1 MLISKTIQNSTGVN
15 LSGKVHGVAKA
26 MTMALLCCQANFA
39 FADES
44 IADIDG
50 TSEQPSVNSG
60 VAVTPSNLDTKSS
73 AQTSAQS
80 SSHWT
85 LGSALGE
92 NKSDLTQ
99 VGADGELST
108 SGVIASQFNVEDARV
123 GWKFN
128 VGFDLTRN
136 FAIKAGYMD
145 LNEASSD
152 TSSTIA
158 DPAVFGHQANKSLTN
173 SAEGFSLGSVYR
185 YNVTDALGFTGSVGV
200 FNWESNLEG
209 QSLGGG
215 SQPLS
220 DQTGGTD
227 IYFGLGGGYK
237 LTDDVSLSIEWEHY
251 KLNDEDTDMLSIG
264 VNYHFK

>member
-1 MLISKTIQNSTGVN
+1 MLISKIMQNNTGVK
-15 LSGKVHGVAKA
+15 LSGKAHGVAKA
-26 MTMALLCCQANFA
+26 MAVALLYCHANVA
-39 FADES
+39 FADDLAPNIS
-44 IADIDG
+44 DKSAQSSD
-50 TSEQPSVNSG
+50 TTG
-60 VAVTPSNLDTKSS
+60 VAVTPSNLDTQSS
-73 AQTSAQS
+73 AQNAS
-80 SSHWT
+80 SQTSHWT
-85 LGSALGE
+85 LGSVLGDS
-92 NKSDLTQ
+92 KSDLTQ
-99 VGADGELST
+99 GESGGELST

-128 VGFDLTRN
+128 VGFDLTSN

-145 LNEASSD
+145 LNEASTD

-173 SAEGFSLGSVYR
+173 TAEGFSLGSVYR

-209 QSLGGG
+209 QSLNGGA
-215 SQPLS
+215 QPLS